1 MGEIKCVCI
10 AIALKKR
17 DLQPEVEPKLS
28 SWVAEGASGWL
39 ACFELNLTVLMEHSC

>member
-28 SWVAEGASGWL
+28 SWVAEGCKRVAGMLWVK
-39 ACFELNLTVLMEHSC
+39 FNGVDGT